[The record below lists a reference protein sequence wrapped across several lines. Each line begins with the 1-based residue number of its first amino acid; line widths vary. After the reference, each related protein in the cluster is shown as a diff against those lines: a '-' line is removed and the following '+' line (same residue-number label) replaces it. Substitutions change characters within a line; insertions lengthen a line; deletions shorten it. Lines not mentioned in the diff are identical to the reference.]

1 MITLLEA
8 PGSVRRGFASL
19 EDEQTNEMFDDD
31 DIEWSEEEEY
41 NEPVEPNCVDR
52 CLAVGRRPDEADFSE
67 KWKREFS
74 KRPTWFHADMA
85 LHQILRGRATGFR
98 WPLYSRIL
106 IQRSLFGIG
115 CFVQRHA
122 WLIIVFVLA
131 LFTLFCCGLRY
142 VYIETDIVKLWVSEG
157 GRLNEELNFL
167 STLQKANRRNLTQDS
182 PYEQRHFLSE
192 DLDERLFEIPE
203 DEAPIS
209 SYQVLIQTADHL
221 TPSRNVLTK
230 KELLRHVQLLHEITQ
245 LRVHKFG
252 LLLSKIWVTSFGV
265 TLFCPLF
272 CFHFRNWTLDD
283 ICFKPGALD
292 IGPDSM
298 AYALKPTLE
307 RLIPCIWITPVDCF
321 FEGAK
326 PLGPSPPIDINN
338 IPMGSLLQLM
348 VDDIPDQVSWTNLD
362 PEHVVSQVIG
372 NFDLGTI
379 KNFFMRSGIGRGYQ
393 ERVQRS
399 LFGIGC
405 FVQRHAWLIIVF
417 VLALFTLFC
426 CGLRYVYIE
435 TDIVKLWVSEG
446 GRLNEELNFLST
458 LQKANRRNLTQ
469 DSPYEQRHFLSEDL
483 DERLFE
489 IPEDEAP
496 ISSYQVLIQTADHL
510 TPSRNVL
517 TKKELLRHVQLLHE
531 ITQLR
536 VHKFGL

>member
-1 MITLLEA
+1 MFMLMEGTRMASFSLSSSAAAADDRRPVHFPPPSSSTAPSSMDVHSEANNDVGSGNTIKTMLLESPAVAGAVLCCPSSSSSPSLVVLFMITLLEA

-31 DIEWSEEEEY
+31 DIEWSEEEED

-98 WPLYSRIL
+98 WPLYSRII

-252 LLLSKIWVTSFGV
+252 M
-265 TLFCPLF
+265 PE
-272 CFHFRNWTLDD
+272 
-283 ICFKPGALD
+283 IC
-292 IGPDSM
+292 
-298 AYALKPTLE
+298 
-307 RLIPCIWITPVDCF
+307 
-321 FEGAK
+321 
-326 PLGPSPPIDINN
+326 
-338 IPMGSLLQLM
+338 
-348 VDDIPDQVSWTNLD
+348 
-362 PEHVVSQVIG
+362 
-372 NFDLGTI
+372 
-379 KNFFMRSGIGRGYQ
+379 
-393 ERVQRS
+393 
-399 LFGIGC
+399 
-405 FVQRHAWLIIVF
+405 
-417 VLALFTLFC
+417 
-426 CGLRYVYIE
+426 
-435 TDIVKLWVSEG
+435 
-446 GRLNEELNFLST
+446 
-458 LQKANRRNLTQ
+458 
-469 DSPYEQRHFLSEDL
+469 
-483 DERLFE
+483 
-489 IPEDEAP
+489 
-496 ISSYQVLIQTADHL
+496 
-510 TPSRNVL
+510 
-517 TKKELLRHVQLLHE
+517 
-531 ITQLR
+531 
-536 VHKFGL
+536 